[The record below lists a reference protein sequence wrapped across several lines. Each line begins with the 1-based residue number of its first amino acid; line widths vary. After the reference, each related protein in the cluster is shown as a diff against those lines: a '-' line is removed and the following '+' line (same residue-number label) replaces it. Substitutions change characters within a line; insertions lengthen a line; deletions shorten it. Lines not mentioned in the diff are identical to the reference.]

1 MDSQTEVEIREM
13 TEQDLEEVLQIERMS
28 FPTPWS
34 RNLFQRELIIPYARA
49 LVAWNRPSQQILGY
63 LCLWI
68 VTQEAHIL
76 NLAVHPRRRRQGLG
90 SKLLRSG
97 LEDALAQGAQEVT
110 LEVRRSNYKAIALY
124 RTFHFQPQGIRPR
137 YYSDSG
143 EDAVIMGLSLLG
155 NSGVVT
161 SS

>member
-1 MDSQTEVEIREM
+1 MDFQGGEVEIREM

-34 RNLFQRELIIPYARA
+34 KNLFRRELIIPYARA
-49 LVAWNRPSQQILGY
+49 LVALDRPSQQIMGY

-90 SKLLRSG
+90 SKLLQCG
-97 LEDALAQGAQEVT
+97 LKDALAQGVREVT

-124 RTFHFQPQGIRPR
+124 RNFRFQPQGIRPR
-137 YYSDSG
+137 YYTDSG
-143 EDAVIMGLSLLG
+143 EDAVIMGLNLG
-155 NSGVVT
+155 DLGIVI